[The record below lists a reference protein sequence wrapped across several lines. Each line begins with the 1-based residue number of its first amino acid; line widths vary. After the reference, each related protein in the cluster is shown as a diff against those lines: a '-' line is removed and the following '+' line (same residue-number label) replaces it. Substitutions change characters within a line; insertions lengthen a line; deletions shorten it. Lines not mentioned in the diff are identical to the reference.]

1 MPKLDESD
9 RAADLLERLLTDA
22 RFRAAFRRDP
32 AAAARKYEL
41 NDLADE
47 LSQKGRASE
56 TLEIR
61 ESRSSLAGVL
71 MAAAAE
77 GFDASDL
84 SASAG
89 AGRLE
94 APAQVAVTRALS
106 RVNLPAVSPTEVA
119 GSGAG
124 GGVADGLGDGQ
135 ASSAPELHQEFA
147 GLSGQDAGPTAH
159 GTFGHLAA
167 VEEGQPQAHAPA
179 EVVEPAAT
187 PAQSDGAAVA
197 VDPSTAVPGAS
208 VGFPGGAA
216 GNQALVDALLKDPN
230 VTVPPDVQQEL
241 LSGAVDSRVPALLEA
256 LSAQGH
262 KLELSAIDPGHNGF
276 DVSAVNGNP
285 VDAANMDARD
295 VATALTTLDP
305 AIRPTHVDSPW
316 PIDDPAF
323 FSDAEHQSVLHVAW
337 TDPLPAG
344 WTPPADVTA
353 IPGVAAAA
361 QTASGA
367 APGAAAAESAAAG
380 APTPAPP
387 PVVDPT
393 ATPAAPVSPAQ
404 AHAAHDEFGAVRL
417 TSDDKASASV
427 GAQTFSQLA
436 SVREASHAVQPQ
448 AVAGAVDGTASP
460 AGVHVV
466 GDFLPDGSDT
476 YPGDGATKEQIAA
489 WMGRQAHKAGLPAEL
504 PVMAGLVESGFQNV
518 QHGDADS
525 LGYFQMRVSVWDKGS
540 YAGFAHQPDLQLKW
554 FIHQA
559 LEVKRERLAAGRG
572 PELQDPSKFGD
583 WVADVERP
591 AAEYRGRYQLR
602 LADAQ
607 SLLHDGGQATPPS
620 AAAFVTPPA
629 VPAGQAIQIAPGHAG
644 GVLGD
649 AISATAP
656 VPVGAGLQSMTID
669 GVHATGSPVAL
680 RALENA
686 FRYKGTPYHWG
697 GNTEQ
702 TGFDCSGLM
711 QWSYHQ
717 SGIDIS
723 RVTYTQVHDGVE
735 VADRNQ
741 LEAGDLILFR
751 DSSGDI
757 HHVGMYVGD
766 HKFIHAPHT
775 GDVVKV
781 SDLREPY
788 YAQQFYMGR
797 RIAPVDA
804 SAAVASPPLAPVAAV
819 APPSPELAVAPPDGS
834 GAPAGHDEFAAIPK
848 LGGDAG
854 PPRVRST
861 VQFLRAVAQPEPAS
875 GPAVA
880 QAAEQVSAQPSA
892 AGALD
897 PAAAAELAA
906 SGYPGDGATKEQIAA
921 WMAAQAEARGL
932 PRELPVMA
940 ALVESGLRN
949 VSYGDADSLGY
960 FQMRA
965 SIWGQGAYA
974 GFAHRPDLQV
984 KWFLDHAEAV
994 KQERLAQGDS
1004 SFANDPSKWGDWIAD
1019 VERPAEHYRDR
1030 YQLRLDEARQL
1041 LGG

>member
-1 MPKLDESD
+1 LH
-9 RAADLLERLLTDA
+9 
-22 RFRAAFRRDP
+22 
-32 AAAARKYEL
+32 
-41 NDLADE
+41 
-47 LSQKGRASE
+47 
-56 TLEIR
+56 
-61 ESRSSLAGVL
+61 
-71 MAAAAE
+71 
-77 GFDASDL
+77 
-84 SASAG
+84 AG
-89 AGRLE
+89 A
-94 APAQVAVTRALS
+94 
-106 RVNLPAVSPTEVA
+106 
-119 GSGAG
+119 
-124 GGVADGLGDGQ
+124 
-135 ASSAPELHQEFA
+135 
-147 GLSGQDAGPTAH
+147 
-159 GTFGHLAA
+159 
-167 VEEGQPQAHAPA
+167 
-179 EVVEPAAT
+179 
-187 PAQSDGAAVA
+187 
-197 VDPSTAVPGAS
+197 
-208 VGFPGGAA
+208 
-216 GNQALVDALLKDPN
+216 
-230 VTVPPDVQQEL
+230 
-241 LSGAVDSRVPALLEA
+241 
-256 LSAQGH
+256 
-262 KLELSAIDPGHNGF
+262 
-276 DVSAVNGNP
+276 
-285 VDAANMDARD
+285 
-295 VATALTTLDP
+295 
-305 AIRPTHVDSPW
+305 
-316 PIDDPAF
+316 
-323 FSDAEHQSVLHVAW
+323 
-337 TDPLPAG
+337 
-344 WTPPADVTA
+344 
-353 IPGVAAAA
+353 
-361 QTASGA
+361 
-367 APGAAAAESAAAG
+367 
-380 APTPAPP
+380 
-387 PVVDPT
+387 
-393 ATPAAPVSPAQ
+393 
-404 AHAAHDEFGAVRL
+404 
-417 TSDDKASASV
+417 
-427 GAQTFSQLA
+427 
-436 SVREASHAVQPQ
+436 AVQPQ
-448 AVAGAVDGTASP
+448 PVAGAVDGIASP

-466 GDFLPDGSDT
+466 GDYLPDGSDT

-504 PVMAGLVESGFQNV
+504 PVMAGLVESGLQNV

-540 YAGFAHQPDLQLKW
+540 YAGFSHQPDLQLKW

-559 LEVKRERLAAGRG
+559 LEVKKQRLAAGRG

-583 WVADVERP
+583 WVADVEQP

-607 SLLHDGGQATPPS
+607 SLLHDGGQSTPPS
-620 AAAFVTPPA
+620 AAVFAVSPA
-629 VPAGQAIQIAPGHAG
+629 VPAGQPIQIAPGHAG

-649 AISATAP
+649 AMSATAP
-656 VPVGAGLQSMTID
+656 VSVGAGLQSMTID
-669 GVHATGSPVAL
+669 GIHATGSPVAL

-751 DSSGDI
+751 DASGDI
-757 HHVGMYVGD
+757 HHVGMYIGD

-797 RIAPVDA
+797 RIAPVDTTA
-804 SAAVASPPLAPVAAV
+804 AAAAPSPVVSAEPAVAAV
-819 APPSPELAVAPPDGS
+819 RVAPAAPVVIGS
-834 GAPAGHDEFAAIPK
+834 GAQAGHEDFAGLPGLK
-848 LGGDAG
+848 QDHAG
-854 PPRVRST
+854 VARVRST

-880 QAAEQVSAQPSA
+880 HAAEQVAAQPSA
-892 AGALD
+892 PGAVD

-960 FQMRA
+960 FQMRT
-965 SIWGQGAYA
+965 SVWGQGAYA

-1004 SFANDPSKWGDWIAD
+1004 SFVNDPSKWGDWIAD
-1019 VERPAEHYRDR
+1019 VERPAEQYRDR